1 MVRLPEEKLRRIQ
14 SLVGEWRTRK
24 ACRKRELGH
33 LQHAATQVAPVRRL
47 IELLSAF
54 KNKDRWVRLG
64 DSTRSDLAW
73 WLTFMEGWNG
83 VYLMPSV
90 HPVPGPLVT
99 DVRLMGLQSILGN
112 KWHGMDIAAKE
123 LLPIVLALVVWGKRW
138 AGKRVE
144 CLCDS
149 CGRIE
154 CGPLKGQD
162 TNALYVRPTITCGFM
177 HPTYLGP
184 RIQQETQPH
193 FRIPAGGEREPTA
206 LPQTLINLTVR
217 EQPDRP

>member
-1 MVRLPEEKLRRIQ
+1 
-14 SLVGEWRTRK
+14 
-24 ACRKRELGH
+24 
-33 LQHAATQVAPVRRL
+33 
-47 IELLSAF
+47 
-54 KNKDRWVRLG
+54 
-64 DSTRSDLAW
+64 
-73 WLTFMEGWNG
+73 MEGWNG

-99 DVRLMGLQSILGN
+99 DVRLMGLQSILGD

-162 TNALYVRPTITCGFM
+162 TNELYVL
-177 HPTYLGP
+177 HSGP
-184 RIQQETQPH
+184 P
-193 FRIPAGGEREPTA
+193 
-206 LPQTLINLTVR
+206 
-217 EQPDRP
+217 